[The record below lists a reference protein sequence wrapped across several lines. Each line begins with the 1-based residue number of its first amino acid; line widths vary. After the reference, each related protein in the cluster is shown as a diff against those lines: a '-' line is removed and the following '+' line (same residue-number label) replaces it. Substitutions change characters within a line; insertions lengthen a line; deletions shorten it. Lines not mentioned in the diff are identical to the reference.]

1 MEAFMKNTMLTAR
14 KYMQLYFLLLIIAAG
29 YFLHQAILLL
39 PTLGVHALQYR
50 FPSLEAFLPI
60 SATVGLKHLLYRG
73 EFDPIHP
80 AGLTILL
87 LAITSSW
94 LLKRGFCSHIC
105 PIGTIS
111 EYLYQGRSF
120 FYKKRIRLPSF
131 LTYLFMTPKYLLL
144 LFLLFAV
151 FIEMQAD
158 EIAFFIHSPY
168 NIIAEVKMMYFF
180 SEPSLLTLKVLAG
193 LVILSLLIQNFWC
206 RFLCPY
212 GALLGFFSL
221 FSPTIIIRN
230 SQQCISCKTCDNICP
245 SQLSISSAENVS
257 STECTLCQ
265 SCVQSCPRNSLRIGN
280 EFNARSLTPLQYS
293 GLLLGLFF
301 GGILLASVSGHWNS
315 AQLLSQ
321 SWVHYVPMAH
331 KIFH

>member
-1 MEAFMKNTMLTAR
+1 MKNNMLTAR
-14 KYMQLYFLLLIIAAG
+14 KGMQLYFLLLIIAAG
-29 YFLHQAILLL
+29 YFLHKAIILL
-39 PTLGVHALQYR
+39 PTLGITALQYR

-60 SATVGLKHLLYRG
+60 SATVGLKHLLYSG

-87 LAITSSW
+87 LAITSSL

-111 EYLYQGRSF
+111 EYVYKGRSF
-120 FYKKRIRLPSF
+120 FYKQRIRLPSF

-144 LFLLFAV
+144 LFLLIAV
-151 FIEMQAD
+151 FMEMQAD
-158 EIAFFIHSPY
+158 EIASFIHSPY

-180 SEPSLLTLKVLAG
+180 SEPSLLTVKVLAG
-193 LVILSLLIQNFWC
+193 LVIFSVLIQNFWC

-212 GALLGFFSL
+212 GALLSFFSL
-221 FSPTIIIRN
+221 FSPISIVRD

-245 SQLSISSAENVS
+245 SQLTISSAENIS

-265 SCVQSCPRNSLRIGN
+265 NCILSCPRNSLRISN
-280 EFNARSLTPLQYS
+280 DFNTRSLSPLQYS
-293 GLLLGLFF
+293 WLLIGLFF
-301 GGILLASVSGHWNS
+301 LGIALASVSGHWNS

-331 KIFH
+331 MIFH